1 MPETDPRVA
10 ELHARKVT
18 PEEYHEIR
26 RLWQVHSIAEDR
38 RDIPG
43 LISTLTEDCV
53 YELVQ
58 TGHRWPG
65 HEGAR
70 RFYTEMLAAFPDIHF
85 ALRNIVIGPQG
96 VFEEAH
102 VTATHAGP
110 WLNFPPPTGGRI
122 EFDVLI
128 LFPWDPQKRKF
139 SGERVW
145 FHLPTP
151 A

>member
-1 MPETDPRVA
+1 MPMTNQRVA
-10 ELHARKVT
+10 ELHARKIS
-18 PEEYHEIR
+18 PELYHEIR

-43 LISTLTEDCV
+43 LLSTLTDDCV

-65 HEGAR
+65 QEGAR
-70 RFYTEMLAAFPDIHF
+70 QFYTEMLEAFPDIHF
-85 ALRNIVIGPQG
+85 ELQNIVIGPQG

-102 VTATHAGP
+102 VTGTHMAA
-110 WLNFPPPTGGRI
+110 WLDFPPPTGRRI

-128 LFPWDPQKRKF
+128 LFPYDLVKRKF
-139 SGERVW
+139 KGERVW
-145 FHLPTP
+145 FQLNR
-151 A
+151 